1 MALVMIL
8 AGSVLGTL
16 SAVTG
21 WTAFDMGFLQSVA
34 VYLGVSVG
42 FGLLGILASVAM
54 SSASE
59 QSTMGQF
66 AG

>member
-1 MALVMIL
+1 MAMVMIL

-21 WTAFDMGFLQSVA
+21 WSAFDMGFLQSVG
-34 VYLGVSVG
+34 VYLGVSLG
-42 FGLLGILASVAM
+42 FGVLGILASVAT
-54 SSASE
+54 SSTSDP
-59 QSTMGQF
+59 STMGEF